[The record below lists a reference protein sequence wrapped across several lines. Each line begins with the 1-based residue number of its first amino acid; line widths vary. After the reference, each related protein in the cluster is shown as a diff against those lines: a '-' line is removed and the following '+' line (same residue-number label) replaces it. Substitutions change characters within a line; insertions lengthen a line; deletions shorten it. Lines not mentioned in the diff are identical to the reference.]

1 MKKVNLLFAL
11 LLWAVVASAQSSLT
25 LTNCAYL
32 WKTGAGITGST
43 VGIGIETPGFPSPY
57 LLIPMDSSQSCVTTF
72 FANGNIAPES
82 QVTVNGFKDDKPLNG
97 ITVIDL
103 MLMSKHILALEPL
116 SSPYAMLA
124 ADVNKS
130 GSITVFDIVETRK
143 LLMGIYTEWPNS
155 EEWRFI
161 PEYVQFPNPNNPF
174 QISPDSFYLSGN
186 EFLAYDNDTLSLVG
200 MKVGD
205 VDGDASPTSTAY
217 KAPTGVDSLFVI
229 LPDIELNPGN
239 ATTTISVN
247 LSVPPQTLNGVQFRL
262 KFKVP
267 GLKIVGIT
275 HGKYTSAP
283 NFGVFSD
290 GLSVVIEGGQ
300 GLPVV
305 AGEPMF
311 SFIVEFSS
319 LEPVALR
326 DAIEVGQAKLPAL
339 AVGRNN
345 SVNKVYRLKQQ
356 FGSTSSLFSPAA
368 NTLRATPA
376 TPNPFTDKA
385 LVQIELMETT
395 PVLLEVFGLDG
406 RLRWSEEQRL
416 PAGVQELEI
425 PAEALEPG
433 SIGLYRV
440 RAGSGVATGKVARLD

>member
-1 MKKVNLLFAL
+1 MKKSNLFFAL
-11 LLWAVVASAQSSLT
+11 MLWAVAASAQNSFT
-25 LTNCAYL
+25 LTNCVKL

-43 VGIGIETPGFPSPY
+43 VGIGIETPGFPSPS

-82 QVTVNGFKDDKPLNG
+82 QVTVTGFKDDQPLNG

-103 MLMSKHILALEPL
+103 MLMSKHILGLEPL
-116 SSPYAMLA
+116 SSPYSMLA

-130 GSITVFDIVETRK
+130 GSITAFDIVETRK
-143 LLMGIYTEWPNS
+143 LLMGIYTEWPNAS
-155 EEWRFI
+155 SEWRFL
-161 PEYVQFPNPNNPF
+161 PEYVQFPNPSNPF
-174 QISPDSFYLSGN
+174 QSGISYQLPGN
-186 EFLAYDNDTLSLVG
+186 EFLAYDNDTLSLIG
-200 MKVGD
+200 LKVGD

-239 ATTTISVN
+239 ATTTIPVN
-247 LSVPPQTLNGVQFRL
+247 LSVPPQTLNGVQLRL

-267 GLKIVGIT
+267 GLQIVGII

-283 NFGVFSD
+283 NFGVFTD
-290 GLSVVIEGGQ
+290 GLSAVIEGGQ
-300 GLPVV
+300 GFPIV

-311 SFIVEFSS
+311 SFVVEFNS

-326 DAIEVGQAKLPAL
+326 DAIEVWQAKLPAL
-339 AVGRNN
+339 AVSRNAN
-345 SVNKVYRLKQQ
+345 VNKVYRLKQQ
-356 FGSTSSLFSPAA
+356 FGQTSSLFSPAA

-376 TPNPFTDKA
+376 APNPFTDKA
-385 LVQIELMETT
+385 LVQIELTETT

-406 RLRWSEEQRL
+406 RLRWSEERRL
-416 PAGVQELEI
+416 SAGVQALEI
-425 PAEALEPG
+425 PAAALEPG

>member
-1 MKKVNLLFAL
+1 MKKSNLLFAL
-11 LLWAVVASAQSSLT
+11 LLWAVVASAQNSFT

-32 WKTGAGITGST
+32 WKTGAGITGTT
-43 VGIGIETPGFPSPY
+43 VGIGIETPGFPTPY
-57 LLIPMDSSQSCVTTF
+57 LMIPMDSSQSCATTV

-82 QVTVNGFKDDKPLNG
+82 QVTVTGFKDDQPLNG

-103 MLMSKHILALEPL
+103 VMMSNHILGIDPMT
-116 SSPYAMLA
+116 SPYSMLA

-130 GSITVFDIVETRK
+130 GGISTFDMVEVRK
-143 LLMGIYTEWPNS
+143 LLMGIYTGWPNA
-155 EEWRFI
+155 EEWRFL
-161 PEYVQFPNPNNPF
+161 PEYVQFLDPLNPF
-174 QISPDSFYLSGN
+174 HDAGPYQLSGT

-217 KAPTGVDSLFVI
+217 KAPTGIDSLFVI

-239 ATTTISVN
+239 AETSISVN
-247 LSVPPQTLNGVQFRL
+247 LSVPPQAINGVQFRL

-267 GLKIVGIT
+267 GIQIVGVT
-275 HGKYTSAP
+275 HGEYTSSL

-290 GLSVVIEGGQ
+290 GLSVVIDRGQ
-300 GLPVV
+300 GLPIVE
-305 AGEPMF
+305 GKPMF
-311 SFIVEFSS
+311 SFIVTSAS

-326 DAIEVGQAKLPAL
+326 DAIEVWQTKLPAL
-339 AVGRNN
+339 AVQKNS

-356 FGSTSSLFSPAA
+356 FAQTSSLFSPAA

-385 LVQIELMETT
+385 LVQIELAETT
-395 PVLLEVFGLDG
+395 SVLLEVFGLDG
-406 RLRWSEEQRL
+406 RLRWSEERRL
-416 PAGVQELEI
+416 SAGVQELEI
-425 PAEALEPG
+425 PAAALEPG
-433 SIGLYRV
+433 SMGLYRV
-440 RAGSGVATGKVARLD
+440 RAGSGVATGKVARLN